1 MKNKTYIT
9 KFDNSRPPLR
19 TVNEPEFIR
28 LGDGGQYRGIGFYT
42 FDYVKTKDNKTVHC
56 WTEYSSG
63 CDYGNGCRKDVNYLG
78 SFKTGDFNRVM
89 TLLKPLDDKSANVV
103 IEFLHEEGFIEIPV
117 S

>member
-1 MKNKTYIT
+1 MKNKTHIT
-9 KFDNSRPPLR
+9 KFDNRRPPLR

-42 FDYVKTKDNKTVHC
+42 FDYVKTQDDKTIHC

-63 CDYGNGCRKDVNYLG
+63 CDYGNGCRTSVTYLG
-78 SFKTGDFNRVM
+78 SFKIGDFAHFM
-89 TLLKPLDDKSANVV
+89 TLLKPLDHEHANVV
-103 IEFLHEEGFIEIPV
+103 IECFHEEEFVEIPV